1 MAANCPNLGDTGE
14 RIDLSASLEKLLN
27 RLARNDGRKS
37 DDDGEVVRR
46 KSWYS
51 ESVVISEYR
60 RHRVEERAQRG
71 CTRERARGE
80 VARDATME

>member
-1 MAANCPNLGDTGE
+1 MAANRPNLGDTGE

-37 DDDGEVVRR
+37 DDDGEVVRG

-51 ESVVISEYR
+51 ESVIISEYGT
-60 RHRVEERAQRG
+60 E
-71 CTRERARGE
+71 
-80 VARDATME
+80 

>member
-1 MAANCPNLGDTGE
+1 MAANRPNLGDTGE

-46 KSWYS
+46 NSWYS
-51 ESVVISEYR
+51 ESVVISEYGT
-60 RHRVEERAQRG
+60 E
-71 CTRERARGE
+71 
-80 VARDATME
+80 

>member
-1 MAANCPNLGDTGE
+1 MAANRPNLGDTGE
-14 RIDLSASLEKLLN
+14 RIDLFASLEKLLN

-51 ESVVISEYR
+51 ESVVISEYGT
-60 RHRVEERAQRG
+60 E
-71 CTRERARGE
+71 
-80 VARDATME
+80 